1 MNGVSTYPAMPRG
14 ARKLAIF
21 MIWEREGK
29 AN

>member
-1 MNGVSTYPAMPRG
+1 MNGVSTYPVMPRG